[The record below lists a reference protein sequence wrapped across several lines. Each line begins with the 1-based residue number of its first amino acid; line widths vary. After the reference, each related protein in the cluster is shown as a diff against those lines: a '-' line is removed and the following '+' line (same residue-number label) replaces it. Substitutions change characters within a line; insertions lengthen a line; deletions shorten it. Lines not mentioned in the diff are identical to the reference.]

1 LRPEIAALFIS
12 ALSLAIA
19 ALSLGWNI
27 YRDVILKPK
36 LKVRFGVKEII
47 LPSVPEHLTK
57 LILTATNF
65 GPGRITSDLIEL
77 KNAPL
82 WRRVLRKTQKAIII
96 HDRENPM
103 SAQLPATL
111 EVGDNIDLILPYDK
125 DCCLSKPYTHI
136 GLSDSFGRI
145 HWAPTRDMREAKEH
159 YRKAFRTKS
168 T

>member
-1 LRPEIAALFIS
+1 MRPEIIALLIS
-12 ALSLAIA
+12 ILSLAVA

-36 LKVRFGVKEII
+36 LKIGFGVKEII
-47 LPSVPEHLTK
+47 SPSLAEHLTK

-65 GPGRITSDLIEL
+65 GPGRIKCSMIEL
-77 KNAPL
+77 RNAPL
-82 WRRVLRKTQKAIII
+82 WRRVLRKTRQAIII
-96 HDRENPM
+96 HDYQNPM

-111 EVGDNIDLILPYDK
+111 EVGDKMDLILPYDK
-125 DCCLSKPYTHI
+125 ECCLSKPFTHI

-145 HWAPTRDMREAKEH
+145 HWAPTRDMRRAKEH
-159 YRKAFRTKS
+159 YQKDFAKS